1 MLRIAKS
8 LLTIVAVAAIAVGS
22 TGAYFTSQTT
32 VDDMNFSTGTLE
44 ITDTSD
50 TWMQTV
56 TFSNMKPGDSI
67 RKWVVVTNTGSL
79 DIGSLNVTAGNVT
92 GDADLLPNL
101 KVSATGDLPGGD
113 DAAYFTDDWGAG
125 SYISPWMSAADMLDV
140 AYYRTPAGTI
150 PAGSTYTMVFD
161 ISIPTTVGNDM
172 QNKSVTFDMVFNA
185 GQVI

>member
-1 MLRIAKS
+1 MLRIVKS
-8 LLTIVAVAAIAVGS
+8 FLTIAVVAAIAVGA
-22 TGAYFTSQTT
+22 TGAYFTGQTT
-32 VDDMNFSTGTLE
+32 VEDMNFSTGTLE

-56 TFSNMKPGDSI
+56 TFPNMKPGDSI

-79 DIGSLNVTAGNVT
+79 DIGTLTVTATNVI

-101 KVSATGDLPGGD
+101 KVSAMGDLPGGD
-113 DAAYFTDDWGAG
+113 DAAYFTDDWGSG
-125 SYISPWMSAADMLDV
+125 SYISPWMNAADMLDV

-150 PAGSTYTMVFD
+150 PVGSTYTMIFD
-161 ISIPTTVGNDM
+161 ISVPTTVGDDM
-172 QNKSVTFDMVFNA
+172 QGKSVTFDMVFDA